1 MWKLQQLLFLVSRKR
16 GIGIKKMGGTGGEVL
31 GGSVQSWKLGVAGQV
46 RRSSKEK
53 RQGGDGDLGCP
64 KTLGSQ
70 GRFQNRNGMCQGQSR
85 GERAVGAPG
94 GGPTWQSIMASS
106 SFSSIF
112 FSPVSAHRRA
122 SRTGPSGRPPSF
134 FRGASQSVDKAIG
147 GQVEKLSLEDPSNCP
162 GEGTMLFAEGK
173 RLSHS
178 QPATDSKI
186 QPHITGKGAQTL
198 GKTQP
203 DPQILSDTQEE
214 IRPDPCIYLDTWR
227 IPQPDPHLHLDEY
240 GEIQTVKQ
248 DTHEHTHGRY
258 RQII

>member
-1 MWKLQQLLFLVSRKR
+1 
-16 GIGIKKMGGTGGEVL
+16 MGCARA
-31 GGSVQSWKLGVAGQV
+31 GV
-46 RRSSKEK
+46 
-53 RQGGDGDLGCP
+53 
-64 KTLGSQ
+64 
-70 GRFQNRNGMCQGQSR
+70 R
-85 GERAVGAPG
+85 GERAAEAPG

-147 GQVEKLSLEDPSNCP
+147 SQVEKLSLKDPSNCP

-203 DPQILSDTQEE
+203 DPQILSDTQEK
-214 IRPDPCIYLDTWR
+214 IRSDPCIYLDTWR
-227 IPQPDPHLHLDEY
+227 IPQPYPHLHLDEY
-240 GEIQTVKQ
+240 GEIQYRQSNRIYMIIHTG
-248 DTHEHTHGRY
+248 DTDRSSEIVRQRERHTHSDAPRHVEETHADPWIHPEIERDCLTIRQPYPHGEDTARPYHTAGYIWGR
-258 RQII
+258 